1 VFRTMHRAVPS
12 YARREAFGYIYV
24 RLLVWWYSRPCHSF
38 NERRTKLYG
47 RRCVRVVETL
57 THQMPPIP
65 SWFRHGRRTEYVGF
79 SFLLFWRV
87 FRARLFREA
96 RSRKRNQGIKC

>member
-1 VFRTMHRAVPS
+1 VFRTMHRVVPS

-24 RLLVWWYSRPCHSF
+24 RLLVRWYSRPCHSF

-57 THQMPPIP
+57 THHFAQNFMKEWLRDKTFNEI
-65 SWFRHGRRTEYVGF
+65 
-79 SFLLFWRV
+79 
-87 FRARLFREA
+87 
-96 RSRKRNQGIKC
+96 